1 MIKTV
6 GKNRGTATFKVY
18 VAQTGKYTMNVSL
31 MSVKQPYRDLH
42 VSVNSGWIQTF
53 PIWETVTQWCDE
65 EGRPIVLP
73 IELKSWFQAN
83 TTNTVTFGLVEKD
96 NPTKLWDPI
105 IEWIQVVPK
114 EGKQKEVHELQ

>member
-6 GKNRGTATFKVY
+6 GKNRGTATFQVY

-114 EGKQKEVHELQ
+114 EGK